1 MQTFSKFP
9 VNLTILETTSL
20 QKPGNFFGLSNS
32 TVNRLS
38 PPLSIPNRLP
48 DCHKV
53 DKTFTVELKN
63 LLKII
68 NLHLQLIWESVQR
81 EKKSE
86 RQHMRFNSDYKV
98 TRRQCPTEKTISPL
112 RGFSHYCGATESI
125 ISSYYS
131 LQQETFLLLPS
142 PLQKTT
148 YKKHPLPA
156 RPEEESSN
164 PIN

>member
-1 MQTFSKFP
+1 
-9 VNLTILETTSL
+9 
-20 QKPGNFFGLSNS
+20 
-32 TVNRLS
+32 
-38 PPLSIPNRLP
+38 
-48 DCHKV
+48 
-53 DKTFTVELKN
+53 
-63 LLKII
+63 
-68 NLHLQLIWESVQR
+68 
-81 EKKSE
+81 
-86 RQHMRFNSDYKV
+86 MRFNSDYKV

-164 PIN
+164 PINQTFCPLLISIPEIKCQSRVLFVSLNTDYLLSILLQISIISGLWTTLSSRLSSSW